1 MEEELSAQISLIS
14 KEIEQIKRDS
24 KQKEMELKS
33 EIQELSNEKK
43 QLIVGVKARI
53 GLIDMIKRDIERIC
67 LNYELKL
74 VDNQFDSQFSDIVT
88 KKQEN

>member
-24 KQKEMELKS
+24 KQKEIELKS

-74 VDNQFDSQFSDIVT
+74 VDNQFDSQFSGIVT